1 MERPEPIIL
10 PSVFSGETADIYFV
24 RTHEVMERA
33 GLNPRASMELFPARG
48 GLLCGMREVIA
59 LLKRVLPPDSEVW
72 GREEGETMSRKETV
86 LRITAPY
93 QSYGIYETAL
103 AGFLSQES
111 AWATAARECVDAAG
125 PVPVISFGARHVHPN
140 VAAAMD
146 YAAVVGGC
154 LSCSS
159 VEGARLAGVPAA
171 GTMPHALIIC
181 FGDTVAAAL
190 AFDEHLPPDVPRTV
204 LVDTFHDEVEESLRV
219 AEAMKERLQGV
230 RLDTPGERGGVTPD
244 LIKEVRARLDLAGF
258 PHVQIFVSGGV
269 TPERIVGMRD
279 AGARVDGYG
288 IGSYITS
295 APPIDF
301 TADIHEI
308 EGRPVAKRGRL
319 PGLTPNPRLKR
330 LL

>member
-1 MERPEPIIL
+1 MDRPDPLIP
-10 PSVFSGETADIYFV
+10 PSVLNGDTADIYFL
-24 RTHEVMERA
+24 RTHQVMERA
-33 GLNPRASMELFPARG
+33 GVNPPATMELFPARA
-48 GLLCGMREVIA
+48 GLICGMREVVA
-59 LLKRVLPPDSEVW
+59 LLRQVLPPDGEAW
-72 GREEGETMSRKETV
+72 GLEEGDSMSRKETV

-103 AGFLSQES
+103 AGYLAQES
-111 AWATAARECVDAAG
+111 AWATAARECVQAADG
-125 PVPVISFGARHVHPN
+125 VPVISFGARHVHPN
-140 VAAAMD
+140 AAAAMD

-154 LSCSS
+154 ASCSS
-159 VEGARLAGVPAA
+159 VEGARLAGVTAS

-190 AFDEHLPPDVPRTV
+190 AFDKHLPPDVPRTV
-204 LVDTFHDEVEESLRV
+204 LVDTFRDEAEESLRV
-219 AEAMKERLQGV
+219 AEAMRERLQGV

-244 LIKEVRARLDLAGF
+244 LVKEVRARLDLAGF
-258 PHVQIFVSGGV
+258 PQVQIFVSGGM
-269 TPERIVGMRD
+269 TPERIVRMREE
-279 AGARVDGYG
+279 GARVDGYG

-308 EGRPVAKRGRL
+308 EGRPMAKRGRI
-319 PGLTPNPRLKR
+319 PGITPNPRLKR

>member
-1 MERPEPIIL
+1 MDRPEPPIL
-10 PSVFSGETADIYFV
+10 PSVLSGDSADVYFL
-24 RTHEVMERA
+24 RTREVMEKA
-33 GLNPRASMELFPARG
+33 GLNPRASMELFPARD

-59 LLKRVLPPDSEVW
+59 LLKRVLPPDGEVW
-72 GREEGETMSRKETV
+72 GLEEGQTMSRKETV

-103 AGFLSQES
+103 AGFLAQES
-111 AWATAARECVDAAG
+111 AWATAARECVDAADG
-125 PVPVISFGARHVHPN
+125 VPVISFGARHVHPN

-154 LSCSS
+154 ASCSS
-159 VEGARLAGVPAA
+159 VEGARLAGVAAA

-190 AFDEHLPPDVPRTV
+190 AFDQHLPPDVPRTV
-204 LVDTFHDEVEESLRV
+204 LVDTFHDETEESLRV
-219 AEAMKERLQGV
+219 AAAMGERLQGV

-244 LIKEVRARLDLAGF
+244 LVKEVRARLDLAGF
-258 PHVQIFVSGGV
+258 PQVTIFVSGGV
-269 TPERIVGMRD
+269 TPERIVRMRQE
-279 AGARVDGYG
+279 GARVDGYG

-301 TADIHEI
+301 TADIHEV
-308 EGRPVAKRGRL
+308 EGRPVAKRGRI
-319 PGLTPNPRLKR
+319 PGITPNPRLKR